1 MYLAG
6 RCSLHIPV
14 ISRKDNVMCFSP
26 EASFAGGVII
36 SAIGVVTLKKIHRPS
51 QILFACIPVFF
62 GFQQFAEGFV
72 WLTLPMPEYILFL
85 KIFVYI
91 FLITAQVIW
100 PVLIPLSVLLMEKS
114 NKKKEILKT
123 FLLAGIALSMYYG
136 FCLLNFHVSPRIEG
150 FHIVYYNDFPK
161 SLGMIATLVYLI
173 VTIPPLFIS
182 SVKRTHLLGI
192 LMTLSCIVT
201 VIFFKQYLTSVWC
214 FFAALISGVIYWIL
228 SDLQKEFIL
237 SRFRLLRI
245 RTEKIAG
252 K

>member
-1 MYLAG
+1 
-6 RCSLHIPV
+6 
-14 ISRKDNVMCFSP
+14 MCFSP
-26 EASFAGGVII
+26 EASFTGGVII

-72 WLTLPMPEYILFL
+72 WLTLPMPDHILIL
-85 KIFVYI
+85 KFFVYL
-91 FLITAQVIW
+91 FLITALIIW
-100 PVLIPLSVLLMEKS
+100 PVMIPLSVLLMEKS
-114 NKKKEILKT
+114 NKKKESLKA
-123 FLLAGIALSMYYG
+123 LLFVGTGLSLYYG
-136 FCLLNFHVSPRIEG
+136 FCLLNFHVSPQVEG
-150 FHIVYYNDFPK
+150 FHIKYYNDFPE
-161 SLGMIATLVYLI
+161 SLSMIATLVYLI

-192 LMTLSCIVT
+192 LMTFSCIVT

-245 RTEKIAG
+245 YPEKN
-252 K
+252 KENRL

>member
-1 MYLAG
+1 
-6 RCSLHIPV
+6 
-14 ISRKDNVMCFSP
+14 MCFSP

-72 WLTLPMPEYILFL
+72 WLTLPMPDYILFL

-123 FLLAGIALSMYYG
+123 LLLVGIALSMYYG
-136 FCLLNFHVSPRIEG
+136 FCLLYFHVSPRIEG
-150 FHIVYYNDFPK
+150 YHIKYYNDSPET
-161 SLGMIATLVYLI
+161 LGMIATIVYLI

-245 RTEKIAG
+245 RTEKAG
-252 K
+252 EK